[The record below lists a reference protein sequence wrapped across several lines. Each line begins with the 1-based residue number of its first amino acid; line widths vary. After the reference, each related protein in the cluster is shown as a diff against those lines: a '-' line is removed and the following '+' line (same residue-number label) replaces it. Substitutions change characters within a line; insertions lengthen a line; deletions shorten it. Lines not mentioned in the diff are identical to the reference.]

1 MPMTDDRTVIEPF
14 LAALT
19 PTLMPV
25 QGNNAAAAAA
35 LAASLMAKESV
46 AGTILLV
53 ADSVSD
59 EAAVRRAADRNNV
72 LTLGMTPPNTSKA
85 CRRTRSGSP

>member
-1 MPMTDDRTVIEPF
+1 
-14 LAALT
+14 
-19 PTLMPV
+19 
-25 QGNNAAAAAA
+25 
-35 LAASLMAKESV
+35 MAKEFI

-72 LTLGMTPPNTSKA
+72 LTLGMTPPDHQQGLPSN
-85 CRRTRSGSP
+85 RSGLA